1 LAGVISSKR
10 LCFSILFLQE
20 QAHLRFFLA
29 LFPSARAS
37 GAVFPSPLLARRFPK
52 PESPILVF
60 SRSGRCSWTLSPLS
74 RARGKDGG
82 ERAVI
87 QDRIFSE
94 LYDGK
99 IADLYENFS
108 RANAREGCSFDRQR
122 PLLREEN
129 NVLSVFGKIE

>member
-1 LAGVISSKR
+1 MDALSS
-10 LCFSILFLQE
+10 
-20 QAHLRFFLA
+20 
-29 LFPSARAS
+29 
-37 GAVFPSPLLARRFPK
+37 
-52 PESPILVF
+52 
-60 SRSGRCSWTLSPLS
+60 LS

-99 IADLYENFS
+99 VADLYENFS
-108 RANAREGCSFDRQR
+108 RASARGMLFDRQK

-129 NVLSVFGKIE
+129 NMLSVFGKIE